1 GSRPGSRS
9 AEVDVADERSGR
21 RGGRAVGHV
30 AAPGTGDGRTAS
42 LLDRGWGTSPPGR
55 ASDTSRASAVL
66 GAADALG
73 EAGRSGRPGA
83 LSVADALRTPGASTV
98 AGVLG
103 DAGALV
109 DAGP

>member
-42 LLDRGWGTSPPGR
+42 LLDRGRGTSPPGR

-66 GAADALG
+66 GAADSLG
-73 EAGRSGRPGA
+73 EAGRPGA

-109 DAGP
+109 